1 VFIVFFELKR
11 LNPTNPTN
19 PKKAT
24 NPTNP
29 MNTTNSTN
37 STNRPG
43 FTLLEVLI
51 AVFILAVVLSTIFT
65 SYSGTFRVVNETE
78 SQAEMYEMA
87 RVAMQRIIEDLESL
101 CFPRSEKSEKSE
113 SEKTSEIEE
122 EPVQR
127 ARFLGEDKEINGR
140 AADTLRF
147 LSRAHL
153 VLDEDGE
160 ASGPAEIMYSVKESA
175 EGDTLVLYRADT
187 LEFEKVSE
195 EEEEGVILC
204 DSLVSVNFT
213 YTDAKGDV
221 HDTWDSTKEEF
232 KERLP
237 VKVSILL
244 EFVNKSRPEAP
255 LKFMTGVAV
264 PMAREDNA
272 KSS

>member
-1 VFIVFFELKR
+1 
-11 LNPTNPTN
+11 
-19 PKKAT
+19 
-24 NPTNP
+24 

-37 STNRPG
+37 LPG

-51 AVFILAVVLSTIFT
+51 SVFILAVVLSTIFT
-65 SYSGTFRVVNETE
+65 SYSGTFRVVDETE

-87 RVAMQRIIEDLESL
+87 RVAMQRIVEDLESV
-101 CFPRSEKSEKSE
+101 CFRGSEKSSKSE
-113 SEKTSEIEE
+113 SEKTSKIGE
-122 EPVQR
+122 EPFQR

-160 ASGPAEIMYSVKESA
+160 PSIPAEIIYSVKESA

-187 LEFEKVSE
+187 MELEKVSE
-195 EEEEGVILC
+195 EEKDGLILC

-213 YTDAKGDV
+213 YTDADGDV

-237 VKVSILL
+237 LKVSIIL
-244 EFVNKSRPEAP
+244 EFVNKSRPETP
-255 LKFMTGVAV
+255 LKFMTGVVV
-264 PMAREDNA
+264 PMAREDHA